1 MNLRSCKYTAAQGTA
16 PAAPL
21 RYNSSLY
28 YLFCAKR
35 SSFFQQN
42 VHRRSKTAPNA
53 FFFGQFAACPGAV
66 LTNPAALCYNFH
78 DFRQE
83 AGPAGR
89 SPPYTIFSR
98 RIFETDAMKGSA
110 VGLQADWQA
119 PFFCFSAAQSQEE
132 TDENQKLFS
141 GPQCRAG
148 RTLSGTGLRA
158 AHGDGPSAAGRQY
171 ALPDAFPHPALRL
184 RAGRTLGSG
193 CGLCGPAAPLG
204 ALRDAPDV
212 PHRHFDGF

>member
-66 LTNPAALCYNFH
+66 LTNPAALCYIFTISG
-78 DFRQE
+78 RKPGLRAE
-83 AGPAGR
+83 AR
-89 SPPYTIFSR
+89 LTLFSAAAFLNR
-98 RIFETDAMKGSA
+98 CHEGSA

-119 PFFCFSAAQSQEE
+119 PFFFFCWRRSHRRKQMKI
-132 TDENQKLFS
+132 QKSL
-141 GPQCRAG
+141 
-148 RTLSGTGLRA
+148 LRPA
-158 AHGDGPSAAGRQY
+158 MSCWPHSFWRWPSCC
-171 ALPDAFPHPALRL
+171 PW
-184 RAGRTLGSG
+184 
-193 CGLCGPAAPLG
+193 
-204 ALRDAPDV
+204 
-212 PHRHFDGF
+212 

>member
-148 RTLSGTGLRA
+148 RTLSGAGLRA
-158 AHGDGPSAAGRQY
+158 AHGDGPSAAGR
-171 ALPDAFPHPALRL
+171 
-184 RAGRTLGSG
+184 
-193 CGLCGPAAPLG
+193 
-204 ALRDAPDV
+204 
-212 PHRHFDGF
+212 